1 MVDKFERRKDVV
13 QELTEST
20 ATHVGRITMIITNCI
35 RDVTR
40 EIGDLITDGFE
51 MREASK
57 RAARDTD
64 REAAPAPAPA
74 ELPVAELPSSSASPT
89 SSASAGETDPGGR
102 YMASTEQF
110 DPQE

>member
-40 EIGDLITDGFE
+40 EIGDPITDGFE

-64 REAAPAPAPA
+64 REAAPAPAP
-74 ELPVAELPSSSASPT
+74 AELPSSSASPT